1 MSRIHDALKQAEQDR
16 AAGNASVGL
25 DSMELPAPA
34 APAAPALEVPP
45 EEGAEFSQELT
56 ASLKAPLAAFQGGG
70 AMTLESWVASCPPAA
85 WKPDLRSLLFANP
98 GTRQFGMEEFRTLR
112 THLLQMR
119 EKLPLQTILVT
130 SALPGEGKTF
140 VSANLA
146 QVFVQQRGKR
156 ALLIDGDLRLSRL
169 HAMLGTTRTPGL
181 SDFLRGKADV
191 AEVIQ
196 RGVPDNLFFIPGGEP
211 VSNPMELIGNGRLKG
226 LLHRLAPLFD
236 WIVIDSPP
244 CVPLSD
250 ANVLADLCDGVLMV
264 VLAGK
269 TPYDMAQKGGQQF
282 REKRLLGVVLNHVS
296 PQVSYSAHYYYGA
309 SEDAPGRKR

>member
-1 MSRIHDALKQAEQDR
+1 MSRIHDALKKAEQDR
-16 AAGNASVGL
+16 AAGHSSVGL
-25 DSMELPAPA
+25 SAVEPPEA
-34 APAAPALEVPP
+34 APPKEK
-45 EEGAEFSQELT
+45 EEAGHELA
-56 ASLKAPLAAFQGGG
+56 ASLKMPLSTFQGGT
-70 AMTLESWVASCPPAA
+70 AVTLESWVSSCPSTT
-85 WKPDLRSLLFANP
+85 WKPDLRSVLFADP
-98 GTRQFGMEEFRTLR
+98 GSRKIGMEEFRTLR
-112 THLLQMR
+112 THLSQMR

-130 SALPGEGKTF
+130 SALPAEGKTF
-140 VSANLA
+140 VAANLA

-169 HAMLGTTRTPGL
+169 HAMLGTTRSPGL

-250 ANVLADLCDGVLMV
+250 ANVLADFCDGVLMV

-269 TPYDMAQKGGQQF
+269 TPFDMAQKGGQQF
-282 REKRLLGVVLNHVS
+282 RDKRLLGVVLNHVA
-296 PQVSYSAHYYYGA
+296 PQASYSAHYYHAFADGSA
-309 SEDAPGRKR
+309 GQKV

>member
-1 MSRIHDALKQAEQDR
+1 MSRIHDALKKAEQDR
-16 AAGNASVGL
+16 AAGNSSVGL
-25 DSMELPAPA
+25 SAVE
-34 APAAPALEVPP
+34 PP
-45 EEGAEFSQELT
+45 EVAQPKEKDEAGHELA
-56 ASLKAPLAAFQGGG
+56 ASLKLPLSTFQGGT
-70 AMTLESWVASCPPAA
+70 AITLESWVSSCPSTT
-85 WKPDLRSLLFANP
+85 WKPDLRSLLFADP
-98 GTRQFGMEEFRTLR
+98 GTRQIGMEEFRTLR
-112 THLLQMR
+112 THLSQMR

-130 SALPGEGKTF
+130 SALPAEGKTF
-140 VSANLA
+140 IAANLA

-169 HAMLGTTRTPGL
+169 HAMLGTTRSPGL

-250 ANVLADLCDGVLMV
+250 ANVLADFCDGVLMV

-269 TPYDMAQKGGQQF
+269 TPFDMAQKGGQQF
-282 REKRLLGVVLNHVS
+282 RDKRLLGVVLNHVA
-296 PQVSYSAHYYYGA
+296 PQASYSAHYYHA
-309 SEDAPGRKR
+309 SADGSAGQKV

>member
-1 MSRIHDALKQAEQDR
+1 VEPLQ
-16 AAGNASVGL
+16 G
-25 DSMELPAPA
+25 
-34 APAAPALEVPP
+34 VPP
-45 EEGAEFSQELT
+45 KGKEEAGHELA
-56 ASLKAPLAAFQGGG
+56 ASLKLPLSTFQGG
-70 AMTLESWVASCPPAA
+70 AAVTLESWVSSCPSAA
-85 WKPDLRSLLFANP
+85 WKPDLRSLLFADP
-98 GTRQFGMEEFRTLR
+98 GSRQIGMEEFRTLR
-112 THLLQMR
+112 THLSQMR

-130 SALPGEGKTF
+130 SALPAEGKTF
-140 VSANLA
+140 IAANLA

-169 HAMLGTTRTPGL
+169 HALLGTARSPGL

-191 AEVIQ
+191 SEVIQ
-196 RGVPDNLFFIPGGEP
+196 RGVPDNLFFIPGGDP

-250 ANVLADLCDGVLMV
+250 ASVLADLCDGVLMV

-269 TPYDMAQKGGQQF
+269 TPFDMAQKAGQQF
-282 REKRLLGVVLNHVS
+282 RDKRLLGVVLNHVA
-296 PQVSYSAHYYYGA
+296 PQASYSAHYYH
-309 SEDAPGRKR
+309 APADNPAEHKD